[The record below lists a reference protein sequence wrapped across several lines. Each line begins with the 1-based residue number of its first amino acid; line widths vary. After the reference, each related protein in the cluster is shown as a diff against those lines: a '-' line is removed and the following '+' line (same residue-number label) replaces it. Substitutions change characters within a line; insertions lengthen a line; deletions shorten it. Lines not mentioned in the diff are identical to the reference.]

1 MSIDK
6 FVECT
11 DKEIIGDREYPV
23 VYLGDLLV
31 FCVHYDTVEEAERKW
46 NSRKQRINWEHIV
59 IINCDREGMTE
70 ELKDRFEALPY
81 RKIMF
86 THLPDKNIL
95 VVFILRI

>member
-46 NSRKQRINWEHIV
+46 NSRK
-59 IINCDREGMTE
+59 
-70 ELKDRFEALPY
+70 
-81 RKIMF
+81 
-86 THLPDKNIL
+86 
-95 VVFILRI
+95 